1 MSDDQTQSFIEQA
14 TQSLQSGQLNQA
26 LDFANQAILLNPQA
40 ADAYVI
46 KAVALAQMH
55 QSAEATGAFEDALRI
70 QPDNAKTRFNFAVH
84 LVHQNQ
90 KPEAIAQASE
100 ALRLDPSHAGARQ
113 LLGQLEADMGIGGQP
128 RPPEGA
134 VPPPVQGAPGPE
146 QPYGANP
153 YQQNPYGSPYG
164 GPNQP
169 YVRPQQSGHNV
180 ALVEQI
186 GTKTWTG
193 IGWGFVAAWFILFII
208 GIVTA
213 GPEIARAFNEG
224 MTGNARPGPAMGN
237 PIQTVLSWILS
248 LGALTWMIVDIV
260 DRRSNWVW
268 LVFYVLCCCCA
279 PVQVLYMALGRKQ

>member
-1 MSDDQTQSFIEQA
+1 MSDDQAQSFVDQA

-46 KAVALAQMH
+46 KAVALAQMN
-55 QSAEATGAFEDALRI
+55 QAADATRAFEDAIRI
-70 QPDNAKTRFNFAVH
+70 LPDSAKTRFNFAVH

-90 KPEAIAQASE
+90 KNEALAQARE
-100 ALRLDPSHAGARQ
+100 ALNLDPTHAGARQ
-113 LLGQLEADMGIGGQP
+113 LVGQLEAELGLGA
-128 RPPEGA
+128 RPSEGA
-134 VPPPVQGAPGPE
+134 VPPVQGMPGPE
-146 QPYGANP
+146 QPYGGNP

-169 YVRPQQSGHNV
+169 YVRPQHTGHNV

-186 GTKTWTG
+186 GANTWTM

-208 GIVTA
+208 GILTA

-224 MTGNARPGPAMGN
+224 MSGNARPGPTMGN

-248 LGALTWMIVDIV
+248 IGALTWMVIDIV
-260 DRRSNWVW
+260 DRRSSWVW